1 MYWFMKE
8 SVQSGPISPVQQ
20 SWLDSMLTRIQAPL
34 KRSKKQKK
42 IIHDCFE
49 IVKQEFI
56 DSMKESMSK
65 FSTHLKFFSWGCK
78 ELHVKNFIFSFFLRI
93 NLTFTSQPPL

>member
-65 FSTHLKFFSWGCK
+65 LSTYIKLFYETCK
-78 ELHVKNFIFSFFLRI
+78 GKYFINFILDFFI
-93 NLTFTSQPPL
+93 EYN